1 MRILFVASEGLP
13 FSKTGGLA
21 DVLEALPKALAAQG
35 HEVAVVLP
43 RYRGTEA
50 AAVVIPSL
58 TIPMGG
64 ARLRFPAIADG
75 AVGGVRY
82 FFVDDPAYFDR
93 DGLYGSGGKDYSDN
107 AERFAEF
114 CRAAIEVAKHVWPA
128 DVFHC
133 HDWQTAL
140 VPVLLRTSYGND
152 ALVKN
157 MPVVFT
163 IHNMGYHGQFS
174 REVLDRVGLPPTIFH
189 PEGIEFFGSV
199 NFLKGGLV
207 YSDYLTTVSRKY
219 AQEIQTKEFG
229 HGLDGVAR
237 KRADR
242 LVGILNGVDYG
253 AWDPAKDPLIAANYS
268 AKDLSGK
275 HLCKKDLLEVFGL
288 PPEQLERPLIG
299 IVSRFADQKGFD
311 LIAEK
316 ARELMKEDLVLV
328 VLGTGERKYEKMFR
342 ALAAT
347 FPGRVGLKIAY
358 DNVLAH
364 KVEAGADVFL
374 MPSRYEP
381 SGLNQMYSLKYGTV
395 PIVRATGGLDD
406 SIEPFDME
414 HGTGTGFKFVE
425 YSGEALLYAV
435 RQALH
440 HHMDERIWKRIQLNG
455 MAKDFSWKGPAREYG
470 NLYEAARVARGF
482 APIAQSVEKVRKA
495 HKTERIEKT
504 EKVEVLESAEKIE
517 KDEKVQKVVAVET
530 VERIEEA
537 GGSERPPRRGSRKAA
552 QAAGES
558 SQEPGPDTKE
568 SGQAS
573 RGAEQL
579 VREKEQTSQEAGQVA
594 DSEQSVQSLG
604 QVSDEAVEP
613 GRGNREEAPHRSRQ
627 TPGNKGEAA
636 GNQKPVATS
645 N

>member
-1 MRILFVASEGLP
+1 MRVLFVASEGLP

-21 DVLEALPKALAAQG
+21 DVVEALPKALAAQG

-50 AAVVIPSL
+50 AAVVLPSL

-64 ARLRFPAIADG
+64 ALLRFPAIVDG
-75 AVGGVRY
+75 ALVGGVRY

-93 DGLYGSGGKDYSDN
+93 EGLYGAGGKDYPDN
-107 AERFAEF
+107 AERYAEF
-114 CRAAIEVAKHVWPA
+114 CRAAIEVTKHIWPA

-140 VPVLLRTSYGND
+140 VPVLLRTSYSD
-152 ALVKN
+152 DPTVKN
-157 MPVVFT
+157 IPVVFT
-163 IHNMGYHGQFS
+163 IHNMGYHGQFP
-174 REVLDRVGLPPTIFH
+174 RDVLDRVGIPATVFH
-189 PEGIEFFGSV
+189 PEGLEFYGSV
-199 NFLKGGLV
+199 NLLKGGLV

-219 AQEIQTKEFG
+219 AQEIQTREFG
-229 HGLDGVAR
+229 NGLDGVAR

-253 AWDPAKDPLIAANYS
+253 AWDPAKDSLIAANYS

-275 HLCKKDLLEVFGL
+275 QACKRDLLETFGL
-288 PPEQLERPLIG
+288 PQEHLERPVIG

-316 ARELMKEDLVLV
+316 AHELTKEDLVLV
-328 VLGTGERKYEKMFR
+328 VLGTGDKKYERLFG

-347 FPGRVGLKIAY
+347 YPGRVGLKIAY
-358 DNVLAH
+358 DNTLAH
-364 KVEAGADVFL
+364 KVEAGADMFL

-406 SIEPFDME
+406 SILPFDVE
-414 HGTGTGFKFVE
+414 HGTGTGFKFKE

-440 HHMDERIWKRIQLNG
+440 HYMDERIWERIQLNG
-455 MAKDFSWKGPAREYG
+455 MAKDFSWKGPAQQYAK
-470 NLYEAARVARGF
+470 LYEAARVSRGF
-482 APIAQSVEKVRKA
+482 APPVQKPEKA
-495 HKTERIEKT
+495 EKT
-504 EKVEVLESAEKIE
+504 AKAENLEKIAGAEK
-517 KDEKVQKVVAVET
+517 
-530 VERIEEA
+530 EA
-537 GGSERPPRRGSRKAA
+537 KSEAPARRGAKKAA
-552 QAAGES
+552 QAAGQTSPAAPEAPRGPAKS
-558 SQEPGPDTKE
+558 DQGKGHDFQEAAQGTQDSGKDSQGLGPE
-568 SGQAS
+568 APEGSGQA
-573 RGAEQL
+573 
-579 VREKEQTSQEAGQVA
+579 
-594 DSEQSVQSLG
+594 
-604 QVSDEAVEP
+604 
-613 GRGNREEAPHRSRQ
+613 GR
-627 TPGNKGEAA
+627 
-636 GNQKPVATS
+636 NQKPATTS

>member
-21 DVLEALPKALAAQG
+21 DVVEALPKALVAQG

-50 AAVVIPSL
+50 SAVVLPSL

-64 ARLRFPAIADG
+64 ARLRFPAIVDG
-75 AVGGVRY
+75 AVIDGVHY
-82 FFVDDPAYFDR
+82 FFVDDAAYFDR
-93 DGLYGSGGKDYSDN
+93 EGSYGAGGKDYSDN
-107 AERFAEF
+107 AERYMELS
-114 CRAAIEVAKHVWPA
+114 RAAIEVAKHIWPT

-133 HDWQTAL
+133 HDWQTGL
-140 VPVLLRTSYGND
+140 VPVLLRTSYGDDPVVGNT
-152 ALVKN
+152 
-157 MPVVFT
+157 PVVFT
-163 IHNMGYHGQFS
+163 IHNMGYQGQFP
-174 REVLDRVGLPPTIFH
+174 RDVLDRVGIPPTVFH
-189 PEGIEFFGSV
+189 PEGLEFYGSV

-219 AQEIQTKEFG
+219 AQEIQTREFG

-268 AKDLSGK
+268 ARDLSGK
-275 HLCKKDLLEVFGL
+275 QTCKRDLLETFGL
-288 PPEQLERPLIG
+288 PQEHLERPVIG

-316 ARELMKEDLVLV
+316 AHELMKEDLVLA
-328 VLGTGERKYEKMFR
+328 VLGTGDKKYERLFGAME
-342 ALAAT
+342 AT
-347 FPGRVGLKIAY
+347 YKGRVGLKIAY
-358 DNVLAH
+358 DNTLAH

-395 PIVRATGGLDD
+395 PVVRATGGLDD
-406 SIEPFDME
+406 SIQTFDVE
-414 HGTGTGFKFVE
+414 HGTGTGFKFKE

-440 HHMDERIWKRIQLNG
+440 HYMDERIWKRIQLNG
-455 MAKDFSWKGPAREYG
+455 MAKDFSWKGPAREYT
-470 NLYEAARVARGF
+470 NLYDTARVSRGF
-482 APIAQSVEKVRKA
+482 APTVKKAEKQETAGKPVGS
-495 HKTERIEKT
+495 EKIT
-504 EKVEVLESAEKIE
+504 EK
-517 KDEKVQKVVAVET
+517 
-530 VERIEEA
+530 EA
-537 GGSERPPRRGSRKAA
+537 KREGAARRGSRKAVQTTGQNTQALPDGSPVPATTTQEKKSNSEEPAATTQDLKKDSESLGPKAPEESLKASQVSGEDPHGSGQTA
-552 QAAGES
+552 Q
-558 SQEPGPDTKE
+558 E
-568 SGQAS
+568 SGQAPRS
-573 RGAEQL
+573 SGP
-579 VREKEQTSQEAGQVA
+579 AG
-594 DSEQSVQSLG
+594 
-604 QVSDEAVEP
+604 
-613 GRGNREEAPHRSRQ
+613 R
-627 TPGNKGEAA
+627 
-636 GNQKPVATS
+636 NQKPATTS